1 MYIVHT
7 CTCTL
12 QYVHCTCTCIS
23 ILSPQAVAHVT
34 AWQSKTD
41 SINCWSLLA
50 HIWRR
55 EEMDMGLP
63 REDKGTLVGNNYC

>member
-1 MYIVHT
+1 MYM
-7 CTCTL
+7 
-12 QYVHCTCTCIS
+12 YF
-23 ILSPQAVAHVT
+23 SPQAVAHVT

-50 HIWRR
+50 NIWRQ

-63 REDKGTLVGNNYC
+63 REDKGTLVGNNYYPLIRGHQ